1 VKRLRIDAVVLLDIS
16 ACLMTV
22 GILNDH
28 SKVQNDPNLTVA
40 LLQTSQSAK
49 SSAWELEIYKA
60 VIGDRIQRPILRHP
74 HIEGACQYRALA
86 ISANTEKSI
95 NTFHSV
101 LLTAIFCGTSD
112 Y

>member
-1 VKRLRIDAVVLLDIS
+1 
-16 ACLMTV
+16 MTNGSFQV
-22 GILNDH
+22 SEFNGSFPAINLK
-28 SKVQNDPNLTVA
+28 SGQSPGDPNLTVA

-86 ISANTEKSI
+86 ISANTE
-95 NTFHSV
+95 
-101 LLTAIFCGTSD
+101 
-112 Y
+112 